1 MLTFL
6 SYTTTKLRTF
16 KRFTSEISRQDK
28 HRGRSARRFLCFL
41 CGITLLVSFC
51 ITAIYSEEPDA
62 LAARWAIPK
71 TRLPNLP
78 SVHKFLPPRNAN
90 ESDVE
95 SVRIDLPGFKGHTNV
110 QPTDDVPLQP
120 PTAYGSD
127 ANNPLAPKNRD
138 VNPLTDS
145 IVFDHSG
152 NSDMYFQKRS
162 LVDPVSIT
170 AKTGWNT
177 QINNVDVYFLE
188 GECTVRQNSDC
199 VQGAKAVVWID
210 NRSSPKNTCVYLES
224 ADPSQNLFIEM
235 NQNQSDAKI
244 NDNKW
249 LGTFQST
256 KPIEIFLENRSL
268 PQKNR
273 PEIYSR
279 AEEMRFP
286 GVKKYRPAQ
295 LQQAF
300 NLEGKKVSFRSIE
313 FSPRNDSKTEAS
325 LQNDPNTNRSVVIIS
340 NGFNII
346 IRGIEID
353 GQGEGFLTGD
363 IVDIT
368 ADKAVIWTPNIAELF
383 SRNDKR
389 QPIEED
395 FEIYLEGNIEFREG
409 RRTIYAKK
417 MYYDAKNKIGYVLGA
432 ELLSPA
438 TGYDG
443 LVRLKAEVLQ
453 QTGAKHFIAKNAFVT
468 TSRLG
473 QPSYRLQSNRM
484 TLDEI
489 GKPLFDSQTGAALV
503 DVNGNPMEKKRQL
516 LVSENNVICLGPVPV
531 FYWPWMAADLQYKDP
546 FLYLRDAR
554 FGHDKMFGT
563 QVRTTWNPYQ
573 IFNIQDPPDGT
584 TWDLSLD
591 YLSARGF
598 GHGTNFTYSRPSFL
612 GFNGPTAGMVDFW
625 GVYDHGN
632 DNLGWDRRDLEPEES
647 YRYRAFWRHR
657 QTLTNHWVAT
667 AELGK
672 TSDRNFMEQYFEKE
686 WDTLKNQSTDLE
698 LKKTDVNRSLSIF
711 ASYKLDDHVTDTNWL
726 PRGDHHWI
734 GQSLLEDRL
743 TWYEHTTVGL
753 AQFKTGSV
761 PGNINTNE
769 SHNENYYYYL
779 PWELAPGSSNDPN
792 NPNFERLEAF
802 REVFSTKHELD
813 LPFSVGPVKFV
824 PYILGEFA
832 HWGEDVNGDSVQRL
846 YYQGGIRTTL
856 PMWKLMPGY
865 RSRTWYANGLAH
877 KVDFTGEFLFARSN
891 VNWDRLVQYN
901 ALDDYSVQN
910 FRRRYTYTTYG
921 GNVPVQFDER
931 YYAIRSGLAS
941 NVSSPVTELA
951 DDLTLLRF
959 GMKNRWQTKRG
970 PSGNQRI
977 IDWITLDTHINIYP
991 QKEHN
996 YGESIGLIDYD
1007 FRWHVGDRFAIL
1019 SSGIYDVFSNGQKI
1033 TRLGGITERP
1043 GRGSLFLGIDRLDG
1057 PFTATYL
1064 NLNLDYVMTEKYSGS
1079 FGTSY
1084 DLSAG
1089 KSAGTHF
1096 SVTRT
1101 GESFALSLT
1110 TSVDPSRDV
1119 WGVSF
1124 SIRPVFLAGF
1134 MH

>member
-1 MLTFL
+1 MIDN
-6 SYTTTKLRTF
+6 R
-16 KRFTSEISRQDK
+16 ED
-28 HRGRSARRFLCFL
+28 SARRFAAL
-41 CGITLLVSFC
+41 TLGVLLSVIMC
-51 ITAIYSEEPDA
+51 ISSVYGEETTSPS
-62 LAARWAIPK
+62 ARWSIPK
-71 TRLPNLP
+71 TKLPNLP
-78 SVHKFLPPRNAN
+78 SVHKFLPPRNSQ
-90 ESDVE
+90 EPDVD
-95 SVRIDLPGFKGHTNV
+95 SVRIDLPGFLGYSAV
-110 QPTDDVPLQP
+110 EQTDIVPHQLP
-120 PTAYGSD
+120 PPYGSD
-127 ANNPLAPKNRD
+127 DNNPLSQHNQDEKS
-138 VNPLTDS
+138 LSDS
-145 IVFDHSG
+145 VVSDFTG
-152 NSDMYFQKRS
+152 NSALFFPKRS

-170 AKTGWNT
+170 AKSGWNT

-188 GECTVRQNSDC
+188 GECTIRQNSDC
-199 VQGAKAVVWID
+199 VQGARAVVWID
-210 NRSSPKNTCVYLES
+210 NQLSPKNACVYLES
-224 ADPSQNLFIEM
+224 DDPTKNLLIEL
-235 NQNQSDAKI
+235 NQNESGSRID
-244 NDNKW
+244 DNKW
-249 LGTFQST
+249 LGTFKSA
-256 KPIEIFLENRSL
+256 KPIEIYLENRSL
-268 PQKNR
+268 PQSKT
-273 PEIYSR
+273 PEIYFR

-286 GVKKYRPAQ
+286 GVKKYRPMQ
-295 LQQAF
+295 LQQSF
-300 NLEGKKVSFRSIE
+300 DLGGNKVSFRSIE
-313 FSPRNDSKTEAS
+313 FSPRSDSKTEAS
-325 LQNDPNTNRSVVIIS
+325 LQNDPNTNRSVVIIT
-340 NGFNII
+340 NGFNVV

-353 GQGEGFLTGD
+353 GQGNGFMSGD
-363 IVDIT
+363 IVDIS
-368 ADKAVIWTPNIAELF
+368 ADKAVIWTPNIAELL

-389 QPIEED
+389 QPIDED

-438 TGYDG
+438 PGYDG

-453 QTGAKHFIAKNAFVT
+453 QTGAKHFIAKNAYVT

-473 QPSYRLQSNRM
+473 EPSYRLQSNRM

-489 GKPLFDSQTGAALV
+489 SKQLYDSQTGAPLV
-503 DVNGNPMEKKRQL
+503 DANGNPQEKTRQL
-516 LVSENNVICLGPVPV
+516 LVSENNVICIGPVPV

-554 FGHDKMFGT
+554 LGHDKMFGT
-563 QVRTTWNPYQ
+563 QVWTTWNPYQ
-573 IFNIQDPPDGT
+573 ILNIQDPPDGT
-584 TWDLSLD
+584 SWDLSLD
-591 YLSARGF
+591 YLSARGL
-598 GHGTNFTYSRPSFL
+598 GHGTNFTYARPSFL
-612 GFNGPTAGMVDFW
+612 GFDGPTAGMVDFW
-625 GVYDHGN
+625 GVYDHGK
-632 DNLGWDRRDLEPEES
+632 DILGLDRRDFEPEQS

-657 QTLTNHWVAT
+657 QNLNNNWVAT

-698 LKKTDVNRSLSIF
+698 LKKTTVNRSLGIF

-726 PRGDHHWI
+726 PRGDHFWI

-743 TWYEHTTVGL
+743 TWYEHTTIGL

-761 PGNINTNE
+761 PDNINTNQTY
-769 SHNENYYYYL
+769 NENYYYYL

-792 NPNFERLEAF
+792 NPNFERLSAF

-824 PYILGEFA
+824 PYILGEFS

-846 YYQGGIRTTL
+846 YYQGGIRSTL
-856 PMWKLMPGY
+856 PFWKLMPGF

-877 KVDFTGEFLFARSN
+877 KIDLTGELLFARSN
-891 VNWDRLVQYN
+891 VDWDRLVQYN

-996 YGESIGLIDYD
+996 FGESIGLIDYD

-1033 TRLGGITERP
+1033 TRLGGLTERP
-1043 GRGSLFLGIDRLDG
+1043 GRGSLFLGVDRLDG
-1057 PFTATYL
+1057 SFTATYL

-1119 WGVSF
+1119 WGLSF
-1124 SIRPVFLAGF
+1124 SVRPVFLAGF
-1134 MH
+1134 KR